1 MIEKLESILS
11 FNHLRESDDVSF
23 IYDIS
28 SYVSFI
34 RLKNCTTHTKKFSRN
49 FNQQQIQQ

>member
-11 FNHLRESDDVSF
+11 FNYLRESDDVLF

-34 RLKNCTTHTKKFSRN
+34 RLKNCIIYIKKFSRN
-49 FNQQQIQQ
+49 FN